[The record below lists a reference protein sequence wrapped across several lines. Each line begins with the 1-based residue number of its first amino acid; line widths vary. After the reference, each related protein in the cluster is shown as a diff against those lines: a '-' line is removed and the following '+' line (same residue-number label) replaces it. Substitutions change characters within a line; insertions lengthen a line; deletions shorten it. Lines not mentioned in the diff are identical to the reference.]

1 MYCMCAFTLEL
12 KLHISG
18 PFLSLLCHW
27 CHLFVYVI
35 LFVSIIFIK
44 LTIFAKQ
51 WANLPHCVCHRGTAC
66 DKEPK
71 IPSPC
76 LLNHYNDVTMG
87 AIASQITN
95 LAIVYSMVYWRRR
108 SKTTSKLRVN
118 VLCSGNSPVTGEFPA
133 QRASNTENVS
143 ILWRHHVNPDVLV

>member
-1 MYCMCAFTLEL
+1 MCAFTLEL
-12 KLHISG
+12 KLHISVR
-18 PFLSLLCHW
+18 FLSLLCHW
-27 CHLFVYVI
+27 CHLFVYEI

-44 LTIFAKQ
+44 LTISAKQ
-51 WANLPHCVCHRGTAC
+51 WANLHHCVCHLGTAC
-66 DKEPK
+66 DKGPK

-76 LLNHYNDVTMG
+76 LLNHYNDVIMG

-95 LAIVYSMVYWRRR
+95 LAIVYSMDDSRRR
-108 SKTTSKLRVN
+108 SKKTSKFRVN
-118 VLCSGNSPVTGEFPA
+118 VLCAGNSPVSGEFPA